1 MNKLRWTIWK
11 KEHRIHVKKENV
23 KQLKR
28 KKNKMCV
35 CVCVC

>member
-28 KKNKMCV
+28 KQ
-35 CVCVC
+35 